1 MECNFLQAV
10 KGRGLCSFVQLESNG
25 DFLLYHNRVLGV
37 SYNYVLYLNR
47 FSFSEEPTK
56 EEGSESHKQSAE
68 GINS

>member
-1 MECNFLQAV
+1 M
-10 KGRGLCSFVQLESNG
+10 QLESNG